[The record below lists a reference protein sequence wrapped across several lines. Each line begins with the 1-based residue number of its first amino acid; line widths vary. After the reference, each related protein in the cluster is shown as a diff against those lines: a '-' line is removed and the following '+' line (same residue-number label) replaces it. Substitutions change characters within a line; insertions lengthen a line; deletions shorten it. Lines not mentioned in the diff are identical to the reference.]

1 MEIVIFKDIE
11 TSKNEIFSLFEKETD
26 NSILIDFGDNFID
39 PQILYFMLFIQREAV
54 LRKISVIFIV
64 GDESSFKK
72 LLLEKYN
79 KYFSIFNTYKEY
91 ENLKRFIKFKV
102 ANINNE
108 QFVKELITNIL
119 TNDRFNVTEY
129 SSKDFLMKRKI
140 DEDVVILEYKDEKKN
155 FFEVIKKIKHLDKN
169 IPVILLSNDND
180 LEQAL
185 TTIRLGVNEIVRK
198 PFKREEISNAVKRVA
213 VESELVKENERLFRE
228 IQKREKELTV
238 LYNNLEK
245 ELILASEIQKSLMP
259 KNDLHFGDYRIRYIY
274 KPSQDIGGDFCDIL
288 EVDENNFAVAF
299 ADISGHGIPA
309 SLLSTM
315 LKVYILNYGYDIKDT
330 AKLTETLNE
339 DVIRVFPR
347 GKFISLFYL
356 MIDFHNNRMKFCK
369 AAQESAFLLRGETG
383 EIEELSTEGQVLG
396 LFSKID
402 FPDIVNFEEKST
414 DFNKGDKLLLY
425 TDGIVEARNAD
436 GEFFGIERI
445 KEILLESKDS
455 DDILDIILK
464 ELYKFTES
472 EKLEDDLTFLLIE
485 RD

>member
-185 TTIRLGVNEIVRK
+185 TTIRLGVN
-198 PFKREEISNAVKRVA
+198 
-213 VESELVKENERLFRE
+213 
-228 IQKREKELTV
+228 
-238 LYNNLEK
+238 
-245 ELILASEIQKSLMP
+245 
-259 KNDLHFGDYRIRYIY
+259 
-274 KPSQDIGGDFCDIL
+274 
-288 EVDENNFAVAF
+288 
-299 ADISGHGIPA
+299 
-309 SLLSTM
+309 
-315 LKVYILNYGYDIKDT
+315 
-330 AKLTETLNE
+330 
-339 DVIRVFPR
+339 
-347 GKFISLFYL
+347 
-356 MIDFHNNRMKFCK
+356 
-369 AAQESAFLLRGETG
+369 
-383 EIEELSTEGQVLG
+383 
-396 LFSKID
+396 
-402 FPDIVNFEEKST
+402 
-414 DFNKGDKLLLY
+414 
-425 TDGIVEARNAD
+425 
-436 GEFFGIERI
+436 
-445 KEILLESKDS
+445 
-455 DDILDIILK
+455 
-464 ELYKFTES
+464 
-472 EKLEDDLTFLLIE
+472 
-485 RD
+485 

>member
-1 MEIVIFKDIE
+1 MNILIFKDIE
-11 TSKNEIFSLFEKETD
+11 ASKKEIFKLFEEKADD
-26 NSILIDFGDNFID
+26 NILIDFGDNFIN

-54 LRKISVIFIV
+54 INKISVIFIV
-64 GDESSFKK
+64 GDEASFKK

-108 QFVKELITNIL
+108 KFIKELITNIL
-119 TNDRFNVTEY
+119 TNERFNIAEY
-129 SSKDFLMKRKI
+129 TSGNFLEKKTI
-140 DEDVVILEYKDEKKN
+140 DEDVVILDYRDEKKN
-155 FFEVIKKIKHLDKN
+155 FFEVIKRIKHLDKN
-169 IPVILLSNDND
+169 IPIILLANDSD

-198 PFKREEISNAVKRVA
+198 PFKREELSNAVKRVA
-213 VESELVKENERLFRE
+213 VESELVKENTRLFRE
-228 IQKREKELTV
+228 IQKREKELTI

-245 ELILASEIQKSLMP
+245 ELNLASEIQKSLMP
-259 KNDLHFGDYRIRYIY
+259 KNDLYFGDYRIRYIY
-274 KPSQDIGGDFCDIL
+274 KPSQNIGGDFCDIL
-288 EVDENNFAVAF
+288 EIDENNFAVAF

-339 DVIRVFPR
+339 DVIKVFPK

-356 MIDFHNNRMKFCK
+356 MLDFHSNKMKFCK
-369 AAQESAFLLRGETG
+369 AAQESAFLLRGNSDV
-383 EIEELSTEGQVLG
+383 IEELSTEGQVLG

-402 FPDIVNFEEKST
+402 FPDIVNFEEKTT
-414 DFNKGDKLLLY
+414 DFFKGDKLLLY
-425 TDGIVEARNAD
+425 TDGIVEARNSD
-436 GEFFGIERI
+436 GEFFGTERI
-445 KEILLESKDS
+445 KEILLKNKASN
-455 DDILDIILK
+455 DILDIILK
-464 ELYKFTES
+464 ELYSFTES
-472 EKLEDDLTFLLIE
+472 DRLEDDLTFLLIE

>member
-39 PQILYFMLFIQREAV
+39 PQILYLMLFIQREAV

-198 PFKREEISNAVKRVA
+198 PFKREEISNA
-213 VESELVKENERLFRE
+213 
-228 IQKREKELTV
+228 
-238 LYNNLEK
+238 
-245 ELILASEIQKSLMP
+245 
-259 KNDLHFGDYRIRYIY
+259 G
-274 KPSQDIGGDFCDIL
+274 
-288 EVDENNFAVAF
+288 
-299 ADISGHGIPA
+299 
-309 SLLSTM
+309 
-315 LKVYILNYGYDIKDT
+315 
-330 AKLTETLNE
+330 
-339 DVIRVFPR
+339 
-347 GKFISLFYL
+347 
-356 MIDFHNNRMKFCK
+356 
-369 AAQESAFLLRGETG
+369 
-383 EIEELSTEGQVLG
+383 
-396 LFSKID
+396 
-402 FPDIVNFEEKST
+402 
-414 DFNKGDKLLLY
+414 
-425 TDGIVEARNAD
+425 
-436 GEFFGIERI
+436 
-445 KEILLESKDS
+445 
-455 DDILDIILK
+455 
-464 ELYKFTES
+464 
-472 EKLEDDLTFLLIE
+472 
-485 RD
+485 